1 MANKHKFIVFEI
13 IKGIGKQRILLEYVK
28 ETGDPLHDD
37 LPTDLLQPGDTVY
50 VDIPLQEPEQDFN
63 RGI

>member
-37 LPTDLLQPGDTVY
+37 LPTDLLQPGDTIY
-50 VDIPLQEPEQDFN
+50 LDIPPQDPEEEFN
-63 RGI
+63 R